1 MRNLRH
7 EISIGLNID
16 KFYTDRMDIANYR
29 LVTVRYIVNFSCI
42 IH

>member
-16 KFYTDRMDIANYR
+16 KFYIDLMDIANYL
-29 LVTVRYIVNFSCI
+29 LVTVRYIINF
-42 IH
+42 